1 MSGSRTTEPGAARD
15 GGYGQ
20 GHGYGYGSGRRI
32 AAAPARRHE
41 GAPCLSAQAG
51 SLLLPAAMALL
62 AGAVL
67 LGSAHLAYA
76 FYMKR
81 ELQNA
86 ADFAAL
92 AGVRALAGQPEA
104 AACAAGLAA
113 ALASA
118 GQNLR
123 AHGEPAARGVD
134 AACGRW
140 DPVALQASPRHW
152 AADESAPNSIRVVIV
167 RRLAPIAPFMPA
179 GDVRAEAVAAAGE
192 PQAAFWVGSRLL
204 RVASDGLLG
213 RVLAGVGADPAVLDV
228 LSHSGLANVSLQ
240 PSGLLQELGIPLS
253 AVVDAGTGQA
263 LADVTGVELG
273 RLVQASAAVLERAGA
288 AEAAL
293 DALDQLMAQLRVAP
307 PSGQPLSALQV
318 SLLGEGG
325 ILATA
330 DLADGARALGADI
343 NALDLVAASLGV
355 ATGSRLVDVPGLSV
369 AGLVQGALRIVEPPQ
384 IAVGPVG
391 TRAHSAQLRVYLRAG
406 TAAVPGLAAWLGTE
420 VDLPLILEVGES
432 TGELTGMCRA
442 PLARDEADIEVAS
455 SLVKLCMGEFPA
467 LDGGVPDT
475 FFSDA
480 NSCPSMGEDPHTI
493 VKLLGRDVIRA
504 RLPAD
509 SLDDGLALLLPSGPT
524 LVDPPLRVGEQRT
537 VPGDGLSAGTLS
549 QLGSLLADDVV
560 SQLLDDLFA
569 TAKLS
574 NSEAPFDLVGP
585 SVNERVEVL
594 LGASGAGRS
603 LTEISAQMRYSA
615 EALESRARQ
624 LASGDLLMGLLGVVG
639 DLLQTVVAAP
649 VSDAACVVAGL
660 VGGPGAVRECK
671 RPFVEGL
678 VKDRNWAAAL
688 LGVVVQML
696 DPLLAP
702 LGNALQALVTDTLG
716 LHLGQTDVGLISVDC
731 GQPRLVY

>member
-355 ATGSRLVDVPGLSV
+355 ATGGNLLSLPDLSV
-369 AGLVQGALRIVEPPQ
+369 AGLAQGALRIIEPPQ

-391 TRAHSAQLRVYLRAG
+391 TRAHSAQLRIYLRVG
-406 TAAVPGLAAWLGTE
+406 TSGAPGMGGLLDALGTG
-420 VDLPLILEVGES
+420 VDLPIILEVGQSEV
-432 TGELTGMCRA
+432 ELTALCQA
-442 PLARDEADIEVAS
+442 PLARNEAQVAVTS
-455 SLVKLCMGEFPA
+455 AEASLCLGDFPA
-467 LDGGVPDT
+467 MGGPDGRD
-475 FFSDA
+475 FFSA
-480 NSCPSMGEDPHTI
+480 TNSCPAMVGPHEILDILGLLPVQASLALPILASEMQTPPPLQAPRAGEVPEVVTVTSVGNLNLTRFGSSLAEQI
-493 VKLLGRDVIRA
+493 GGGLLG
-504 RLPAD
+504 
-509 SLDDGLALLLPSGPT
+509 GLVEAPDEAGLQAGS
-524 LVDPPLRVGEQRT
+524 VEQRI
-537 VPGDGLSAGTLS
+537 D
-549 QLGSLLADDVV
+549 
-560 SQLLDDLFA
+560 
-569 TAKLS
+569 
-574 NSEAPFDLVGP
+574 
-585 SVNERVEVL
+585 RL
-594 LGASGAGRS
+594 LGDSPAGRS
-603 LTEISAQMRYSA
+603 LTAISGQMLYSA
-615 EALESRARQ
+615 EALELRARQ
-624 LASGDLLMGLLGVVG
+624 WTSGQVLTALLGSVG
-639 DLLQTVVAAP
+639 DLVQTLTATLSDTLCGVGGLLSPQLARQCKIPYVRSMVTGQNGVAAML
-649 VSDAACVVAGL
+649 GL
-660 VGGPGAVRECK
+660 V
-671 RPFVEGL
+671 
-678 VKDRNWAAAL
+678 
-688 LGVVVQML
+688 VQV
-696 DPLLAP
+696 LAP
-702 LGNALQALVTDTLG
+702 VLDGLSGVLQSLVDKLG
-716 LHLGQTDVGLISVDC
+716 LRLGETDVSLMSVDC
-731 GQPRLVY
+731 GRPRLVY